1 MEKLI
6 DEELERIKFEMEKA
20 LKDANELVEKMGD
33 FLGQSENEVK
43 TFLEESKGKVH
54 HLSMPYQ
61 LQATTKLEKEVF
73 DS

>member
-33 FLGQSENEVK
+33 FLG
-43 TFLEESKGKVH
+43 
-54 HLSMPYQ
+54 
-61 LQATTKLEKEVF
+61 
-73 DS
+73 